1 MKRVRAGKVMSHRPK
16 LEVPVSPTMASSG
29 RRKDSIEGQRKD
41 WVRWVAL
48 SSRGVRGGGRM
59 GLGMV
64 WVGVEGRAVVRA
76 ARRDLMDVL
85 G

>member
-1 MKRVRAGKVMSHRPK
+1 M
-16 LEVPVSPTMASSG
+16 
-29 RRKDSIEGQRKD
+29 EGQRKD
-41 WVRWVAL
+41 WVRCVAL